1 MFNQTNNR
9 PDLSA
14 AQYSSKASGYV
25 TQISLT
31 AALAGFIF
39 GFDTVVISGA
49 NLPIKELWHTTPLF
63 HGFFI
68 MSMALWGTVI
78 GAIFGG
84 LPTQK
89 YGRKKVLIWVGLLFS
104 ISAIG
109 TALAPG
115 PYSFSF
121 FRFIGGLGIGVSSVA
136 APTYI
141 SEISTPA
148 SRGRLGALYQFNIVF
163 GILIAFLSNYFLKGV
178 GGENDWR
185 WMLGVLAI
193 PSFIYSALV
202 ISVPESPRWLIT
214 NRNDIDKA
222 QNILSKLGVLDTDAE
237 VASIIDSYKHET
249 SGQTTSIFS
258 SKYKTVMWLAFMVAF
273 FNQLSGINFI
283 LYYAPEILERAGLA
297 AKESLANSIAIGGT
311 NLAFTFIGLYLID
324 KLGRKTLLV
333 IGSLGYI
340 ISLAMVA
347 WCFYSH
353 AGATTLLFFL
363 LLFIAAHAIGQGAV
377 IWVFISEIFPN
388 KVRAIG
394 QSFGASTHWVFA
406 ALITLITPVFLDAD
420 EGIFKDNPWPIFAFF
435 AFMMLL
441 QLVWVLTKVPETKA
455 ISLEALEKKLI
466 KE

>member
-1 MFNQTNNR
+1 MFNQTNNKS
-9 PDLSA
+9 DLSA

-148 SRGRLGALYQFNIVF
+148 NRGRLGALYQFNIVF

-214 NRNDIDKA
+214 NRNDISKA
-222 QNILSKLGVLDTDAE
+222 QSILAKLGVSNTDAE
-237 VASIIDSYKHET
+237 VASIINSYQHET
-249 SGQTTSIFS
+249 SKGQTTIFS

-347 WCFYSH
+347 WCFYAH
-353 AGATTLLFFL
+353 AGATTLLLFL
-363 LLFIAAHAIGQGAV
+363 LLFIAAHAVGQGAV

-420 EGIFKDNPWPIFAFF
+420 EGIVKDNPWPIFAFF
-435 AFMMLL
+435 AFMMVL
-441 QLVWVLTKVPETKA
+441 QLVWVLTKVPETKG